1 MARFLLVKAEAL
13 PGLPKAFQ
21 DFVGDHFAKKV
32 VGEMEYFYAFCWVGQ
47 PGKTTKGN
55 APGHSVDTGH
65 YRGGLKDG
73 QSLSKWLDE
82 YLNDPTH
89 EDILSFYGTE
99 YRLPGHNHDD

>member
-73 QSLSKWLDE
+73 QSLWNGVPSPWSQPRR
-82 YLNDPTH
+82 LNQDAK
-89 EDILSFYGTE
+89 
-99 YRLPGHNHDD
+99 